1 MSLRKEDVYET
12 EDLPEDDQQMIE
24 DEMNESEEI
33 ERVHIDVDNAM
44 KRFKGRLLST
54 ENVEIERVHIDVDNA
69 MKRFKGRLLS
79 TENVDFSDSIVRR
92 KRCGYGGGS
101 YVLEVIGPYA
111 DETETL
117 EQKFTRLNCEIND
130 LAESLREQKV
140 SEKPD
145 SCVVHEE
152 DLIAML
158 ETLKALQMN
167 KDDITTCVQSEK
179 KDDKTE
185 SATRSAENSIMSGRL
200 AVLENR
206 INRLEQ
212 MIDGV
217 GYDESMKICKI
228 PIAEAI
234 EDLRM
239 RVQLLHPAH
248 VDGLHSR
255 ITQLLSKLQQV
266 EEKKKEKCD
275 SEFEDKVDKL
285 YEMMSRWDV
294 ACTGLSSAV
303 KRMYDLR
310 KLHEQAEH
318 FSKKLSQLTGIRS
331 QLAKTMEREEMMLF
345 DFRQQTHAALEK
357 LGADIAR
364 LEERINKL
372 NS

>member
-24 DEMNESEEI
+24 DEIIESEEV

-44 KRFKGRLLST
+44 KRFRGRLLS
-54 ENVEIERVHIDVDNA
+54 
-69 MKRFKGRLLS
+69 S
-79 TENVDFSDSIVRR
+79 ENVDFSDSIVRR
-92 KRCGYGGGS
+92 RRRGYGGGS
-101 YVLEVIGPYA
+101 YVLEVLGPYT

-117 EQKFTRLNCEIND
+117 EQKFVRLNCEVND
-130 LAESLREQKV
+130 LAEALQAQKV
-140 SEKPD
+140 AEKPD
-145 SCVVHEE
+145 ASVVHEE
-152 DLIAML
+152 DLIAIL
-158 ETLKALQMN
+158 DTLKALQID
-167 KDDITTCVQSEK
+167 KDNVAASVQSEK
-179 KDDKTE
+179 RNNKAEGKIL
-185 SATRSAENSIMSGRL
+185 SAENNILNGRL

-217 GYDESMKICKI
+217 GADESMKVCKI
-228 PIAEAI
+228 PVAEAV

-266 EEKKKEKCD
+266 DEKKKEKGD
-275 SEFEDKVDKL
+275 SEFEEKVDKL
-285 YEMMSRWDV
+285 YEMMTRWDV
-294 ACTGLSSAV
+294 ACIGLSSAV

-310 KLHEQAEH
+310 KLHEQAEQ

-331 QLAKTMEREEMMLF
+331 QLVKTMEREDMMLF
-345 DFRQQTHAALEK
+345 DFRQQTYAALEK
-357 LGADIAR
+357 IGNDIAR
-364 LEERINKL
+364 LEERISKL

>member
-12 EDLPEDDQQMIE
+12 EDLPEDDQQMVE
-24 DEMNESEEI
+24 DEVTESEEV
-33 ERVHIDVDNAM
+33 ERVHIDVDSAM
-44 KRFKGRLLST
+44 KRFKGRL
-54 ENVEIERVHIDVDNA
+54 VNA
-69 MKRFKGRLLS
+69 
-79 TENVDFSDSIVRR
+79 ENVDFSDSIARK

-101 YVLEVIGPYA
+101 YVLEVVGPYA

-117 EQKFTRLNCEIND
+117 EQKFTRLNCELND
-130 LAESLREQKV
+130 LKEALQSQELTEKSGACVIRE
-140 SEKPD
+140 D
-145 SCVVHEE
+145 
-152 DLIAML
+152 DLIVML
-158 ETLKALQMN
+158 ETLKALQIN
-167 KDDITTCVQSEK
+167 RDTVITSARNEK
-179 KDDKTE
+179 KDNKAEISTTVPVE
-185 SATRSAENSIMSGRL
+185 SNIVNGRL

-217 GYDESMKICKI
+217 GGGSDDSMKICKI
-228 PIAEAI
+228 PVAEAI

-266 EEKKKEKCD
+266 EEKKKEKSE
-275 SEFEDKVDKL
+275 SEFEEKVDKL

-310 KLHEQAEH
+310 KLHEQAEQ

-364 LEERINKL
+364 LEERINKV

>member
-12 EDLPEDDQQMIE
+12 EDLPEEDQQMIE
-24 DEMNESEEI
+24 DEIAESEEV
-33 ERVHIDVDNAM
+33 ERVHIDVDNAL
-44 KRFKGRLLST
+44 KRFR
-54 ENVEIERVHIDVDNA
+54 
-69 MKRFKGRLLS
+69 GRLLS
-79 TENVDFSDSIVRR
+79 TENVDFSDSIARR
-92 KRCGYGGGS
+92 RRRGYGGGS
-101 YVLEVIGPYA
+101 YVLEVVGPYA

-130 LAESLREQKV
+130 LAETLHAQKV

-145 SCVVHEE
+145 ACVIHEE

-158 ETLKALQMN
+158 ETLKALQIN
-167 KDDITTCVQSEK
+167 RDSITTSVQSEK
-179 KDDKTE
+179 KDNKTE
-185 SATRSAENSIMSGRL
+185 GATLPAQNGVVSGRL

-217 GYDESMKICKI
+217 GAGYDESMKVCKI
-228 PIAEAI
+228 PVAEAL

-266 EEKKKEKCD
+266 EEKKKEKGD

-285 YEMMSRWDV
+285 YEMMNRWDV
-294 ACTGLSSAV
+294 TCTGLSSAV

-310 KLHEQAEH
+310 KLHEQAEQ

-345 DFRQQTHAALEK
+345 DFRQQTHSALEK

-372 NS
+372 NL

>member
-24 DEMNESEEI
+24 DEVAESEEI
-33 ERVHIDVDNAM
+33 ERIHIDVDNAM
-44 KRFKGRLLST
+44 KRFKGRLVS
-54 ENVEIERVHIDVDNA
+54 A
-69 MKRFKGRLLS
+69 
-79 TENVDFSDSIVRR
+79 ENVDFSDSIARR
-92 KRCGYGGGS
+92 RRCGYGSGS
-101 YVLEVIGPYA
+101 YVLEVVGPYA
-111 DETETL
+111 DEAETL

-130 LAESLREQKV
+130 LAETIQAQKV
-140 SEKPD
+140 SDRSD
-145 SCVVHEE
+145 SCVVNEE

-158 ETLKALQMN
+158 ETLKALQVN
-167 KDDITTCVQSEK
+167 RDTVTTPVQSEK
-179 KDDKTE
+179 KNSKLEDATLFTE
-185 SATRSAENSIMSGRL
+185 SNIVNGRL

-217 GYDESMKICKI
+217 NGSCDESMRVCKI
-228 PIAEAI
+228 PIAEAV

-266 EEKKKEKCD
+266 EEKKKEKGD
-275 SEFEDKVDKL
+275 SEFEEKVDKL

-310 KLHEQAEH
+310 KLHEQAEQ
-318 FSKKLSQLTGIRS
+318 FSKKLSQLTAIRS

-357 LGADIAR
+357 LGADIIR

>member
-24 DEMNESEEI
+24 DEIAESEEV
-33 ERVHIDVDNAM
+33 ERVHIDVESAM
-44 KRFKGRLLST
+44 KRFKGRLLS
-54 ENVEIERVHIDVDNA
+54 A
-69 MKRFKGRLLS
+69 
-79 TENVDFSDSIVRR
+79 ENVDFSDSIARR
-92 KRCGYGGGS
+92 RRCGYGGGS
-101 YVLEVIGPYA
+101 YVLEVVGPYA

-130 LAESLREQKV
+130 LAETLRAQKV

-145 SCVVHEE
+145 ACVVHEE
-152 DLIAML
+152 DLIVML
-158 ETLKALQMN
+158 ETLKALQIN
-167 KDDITTCVQSEK
+167 RDTVTTAVQNEK
-179 KDDKTE
+179 KDNEAKG
-185 SATRSAENSIMSGRL
+185 ATLFAENNVVNGRL

-206 INRLEQ
+206 INRLEE
-212 MIDGV
+212 MIGGV
-217 GYDESMKICKI
+217 GTGCDESMKVCKI
-228 PIAEAI
+228 PVAEAV

-266 EEKKKEKCD
+266 EEKKKEKGD
-275 SEFEDKVDKL
+275 SEFEEKVDKL

-310 KLHEQAEH
+310 KLHEQAEQ

-331 QLAKTMEREEMMLF
+331 QLTKTMEREEMMLF
-345 DFRQQTHAALEK
+345 DFRQQTHVALEK
-357 LGADIAR
+357 LGADITR
-364 LEERINKL
+364 LEERISKL

>member
-1 MSLRKEDVYET
+1 MSLQKEDVYET
-12 EDLPEDDQQMIE
+12 EDLPEDDQQIIE
-24 DEMNESEEI
+24 DEIIESEEV
-33 ERVHIDVDNAM
+33 ERMHIDVDSAM
-44 KRFKGRLLST
+44 KRFKGRIL
-54 ENVEIERVHIDVDNA
+54 NA
-69 MKRFKGRLLS
+69 
-79 TENVDFSDSIVRR
+79 EDVDFSDSIARR
-92 KRCGYGGGS
+92 RRCGYGSGS
-101 YVLEVIGPYA
+101 YVLEVVGPYA
-111 DETETL
+111 DESETL
-117 EQKFTRLNCEIND
+117 EQKFNRLNCEIND
-130 LAESLREQKV
+130 LAEAVQAQKV
-140 SEKPD
+140 SGKVGA
-145 SCVVHEE
+145 CVVHEE

-158 ETLKALQMN
+158 ETLKALQISR
-167 KDDITTCVQSEK
+167 DTITTSLGSEK
-179 KDDKTE
+179 RDNKAE
-185 SATRSAENSIMSGRL
+185 SVTRFDGNNVVNGRL

-217 GYDESMKICKI
+217 GGGYDESMKVCKI
-228 PIAEAI
+228 PVAEAV

-266 EEKKKEKCD
+266 EEKKKEKGD
-275 SEFEDKVDKL
+275 SEFEEKVDKL

-310 KLHEQAEH
+310 KLHEQAEQ
-318 FSKKLSQLTGIRS
+318 FSIKLSQLTGIRS

-357 LGADIAR
+357 LGVDITR

-372 NS
+372 DS

>member
-33 ERVHIDVDNAM
+33 ERVHIDVD
-44 KRFKGRLLST
+44 S
-54 ENVEIERVHIDVDNA
+54 A

-185 SATRSAENSIMSGRL
+185 SAAPSAENSIMSGRL

-217 GYDESMKICKI
+217 GAGYDESMKICKI

-285 YEMMSRWDV
+285 YEMMNRWDV

-357 LGADIAR
+357 LGADIAK